1 MVTATRN
8 ITRTEIWT
16 VLVLGCL
23 QSLLRTFLPT
33 QTQRVK
39 TAALTDPD
47 VFLLSIDETD
57 VVLEQIH
64 LQMFI
69 QPGERSR
76 KVENTQFLSGN
87 KPVSIRRELG
97 IRTSYS

>member
-1 MVTATRN
+1 
-8 ITRTEIWT
+8 
-16 VLVLGCL
+16 
-23 QSLLRTFLPT
+23 
-33 QTQRVK
+33 QRVK

-64 LQMFI
+64 LQLFI

-97 IRTSYS
+97 IRTSYSRLDHRRMGEGPPSHPFGITWKSGSFSMETHE